1 MIMNLNRVKA
11 ISRKEIIQ
19 IKRDPLS
26 LALAFFMPVM
36 LLFIFGYAITV
47 DVDRLTTIVY
57 DRDMSSLSRELIRG
71 LEASRYFSIVGY
83 VSDPALIDKALDEGT
98 ASIAISIPEDFS
110 RYART
115 GGDARLQI
123 IVDGSDSNTATIAL
137 GYLNGALSLMSQ
149 HAGIAPLTPVI
160 DVRARIWYN
169 PELKSRN
176 FIVPGLI
183 AVIMAIIA
191 SLLTSLT
198 IAREWERGTMEQI
211 ISTPVKPIELIIGK
225 LIPYF
230 AIGIIDTI
238 MSVIIVVWL
247 FGVPLK
253 GSFFLLLFISSL
265 FLFGGLSVGILISIV
280 TKSQLAASQF
290 AVVSSYLPA
299 LLLSGFMFSILNMP
313 IPLQIMTHIIPARY
327 FVSALKGIFLKANTA
342 DMLINEMGLL
352 ALFGAIVFII
362 AVKKLSKRVT

>member
-1 MIMNLNRVKA
+1 MEFGRMRA
-11 ISRKEIIQ
+11 MARKEAIQ
-19 IKRDPLS
+19 IRRDPLS

-47 DVDRLTTIVY
+47 DVDRLPTIVY
-57 DRDMSSLSRELIRG
+57 DRDMSSMSREIVRG
-71 LEASRYFSIVGY
+71 LEASGYFTVVEY
-83 VSDPALIDKALDEGT
+83 VRDPARIDSALDEGS
-98 ASIAISIPEDFS
+98 ARVALSFPEDFS

-115 GGDARLQI
+115 GKPAELQV

-137 GYLNGALSLMSQ
+137 GYLNIALEM
-149 HAGIAPLTPVI
+149 AGRRVGLYSVVPVI
-160 DVRARIWYN
+160 DIRPRVWYN

-191 SLLTSLT
+191 ALLTSLT
-198 IAREWERGTMEQI
+198 VAREWERGTMEQI
-211 ISTPVKPIELIIGK
+211 ISTPVKPVEIIIGK

-230 AIGIIDTI
+230 AIGIIDTVLSI
-238 MSVIIVVWL
+238 VIVVFL

-265 FLFGGLSVGILISIV
+265 FLFGGLSLGILISIA
-280 TKSQLAASQF
+280 TKSQLASSQ
-290 AVVSSYLPA
+290 VSVITSYLPA

-313 IPLQIMTHIIPARY
+313 IPLQVITRLIPARY
-327 FVSALKGIFLKANTA
+327 FVSAIKGIFLKGNTA
-342 DMLINEMGLL
+342 VMLIPEMALL
-352 ALFGAIVFII
+352 ALFGAVVFVI
-362 AVKKLSKRVT
+362 ALKKFKKRVT

>member
-1 MIMNLNRVKA
+1 MINLNRTRA
-11 ISRKEIIQ
+11 IAHKEIIQ

-47 DVDRLTTIVY
+47 DVDRLKTVVY
-57 DRDMSSLSRELIRG
+57 DRDMSSVSREIIRN
-71 LEASRYFSIVGY
+71 LEASHYFTVVGY
-83 VSDPALIDKALDEGT
+83 VNGPSAIDRALDEGD
-98 ASIAISIPEDFS
+98 ASVAISIPEDFS

-115 GGDARLQI
+115 GGTAHLQI

-137 GYLNGALSLMSQ
+137 GYLTQALDIASQ
-149 HAGIAPLTPVI
+149 RMGITPAKPVI
-160 DVRARIWYN
+160 DVRPRIWYN

-176 FIVPGLI
+176 FIIPGLI

-211 ISTPVKPIELIIGK
+211 ISTPLRPIELIIGK
-225 LIPYF
+225 LAPYF

-238 MSVIIVVWL
+238 ISIIIVVWL

-253 GSFFLLLFISSL
+253 GNVFLLLFISSL

-290 AVVSSYLPA
+290 AVVTSYLPA

-313 IPLQIMTHIIPARY
+313 LPLQVITHIIPARY

-342 DMLINEMGLL
+342 GMLVTEIGLL
-352 ALFGAIVFII
+352 ALFGAVVFAI
-362 AVKKLSKRVT
+362 AVRKFSKKVA

>member
-1 MIMNLNRVKA
+1 MNFNRVRA
-11 ISRKEIIQ
+11 MARKEAIQ
-19 IKRDPLS
+19 IRRDPLS

-47 DVDRLTTIVY
+47 DVDRLPTIVY
-57 DRDMSSLSRELIRG
+57 DRDMSSMSREIVRELQVSG
-71 LEASRYFSIVGY
+71 YFTVVEY
-83 VSDPALIDKALDEGT
+83 VRDPARIDAALDEGS
-98 ASIAISIPEDFS
+98 ARVAVSFPEDFS

-115 GGDARLQI
+115 GKPAQLQV

-137 GYLNGALSLMSQ
+137 GYLNTALDLAARR
-149 HAGIAPLTPVI
+149 AGLHSARPVI
-160 DVRARIWYN
+160 NVRPRVWYN

-191 SLLTSLT
+191 ALLTSLT

-211 ISTPVKPIELIIGK
+211 ISTPVKPAEVIVGK

-230 AIGIIDTI
+230 AIGMIDTVLSI
-238 MSVIIVVWL
+238 IIVVFL

-253 GSFFLLLFISSL
+253 GSFFLLLFISGL
-265 FLFGGLSVGILISIV
+265 FLFGGLSLGILISIA
-280 TKSQLAASQF
+280 TKSQLASSQIS
-290 AVVSSYLPA
+290 VITSYLPA

-313 IPLQIMTHIIPARY
+313 IPLQVITRFIPARY
-327 FVSALKGIFLKANTA
+327 FVSAIKGIFLKGNTA
-342 DMLINEMGLL
+342 GMLLGEMGLL
-352 ALFGAIVFII
+352 ALFGTVVFFIAI
-362 AVKKLSKRVT
+362 KKFKKKVA